1 MLNSS
6 FTLVVAVFVALAFCK
21 HICSDFVIRTKKH
34 ILITCSWSR
43 PERFSISWISCSC
56 CAFYH
61 LGRAI
66 NNNCVAS
73 TKVVAWELSLPRVV
87 RVGKHSKQLALI
99 YHRKKVACRMQ
110 CRGRKPTRHRSTAS
124 VTQYTA
130 TAVSSLFD
138 SEEEKFA
145 VSTILAQIQCNTH
158 AQCQA
163 LPFIICT
170 FRRRNTMS
178 RVTILPQQ
186 RCCSHGRPRL
196 LSLMPTISRRTPLG
210 WRVDDRHVTYENDP
224 FRWAVESCVLGFCT
238 TIAVSKSVYKCTWVF
253 SEGTRLR
260 GV

>member
-1 MLNSS
+1 
-6 FTLVVAVFVALAFCK
+6 
-21 HICSDFVIRTKKH
+21 
-34 ILITCSWSR
+34 
-43 PERFSISWISCSC
+43 
-56 CAFYH
+56 
-61 LGRAI
+61 
-66 NNNCVAS
+66 
-73 TKVVAWELSLPRVV
+73 
-87 RVGKHSKQLALI
+87 
-99 YHRKKVACRMQ
+99 MQ

-186 RCCSHGRPRL
+186 RCCSHERPRL

-210 WRVDDRHVTYENDP
+210 WRVTIDMSHMKMILSMSGRKLCT
-224 FRWAVESCVLGFCT
+224 RICT
-238 TIAVSKSVYKCTWVF
+238 TIAVSKSVYKCT
-253 SEGTRLR
+253 
-260 GV
+260 